1 MGWQWCQITQL
12 AFLIHCYFSWY
23 NKSAFVLSPRRTK
36 SFSQKSVS
44 MCVRWGHNNHTVQ
57 PTEQVASWPS
67 MWGDM
72 LLLRFHFWFF
82 FYCFC
87 NVGKCLFNI
96 YDITLQVFEIR
107 LHKNIMQLM
116 GTFSPS
122 SPAQA
127 LHHLKHLLTC
137 FGIRLATK
145 TAATTMLLSFISFN
159 KSPNHIRGLLTFQ
172 GCHSQAV
179 KVKSQCDCEGVLIAC
194 ANFPPT
200 QNKLAHEVRWAEGH
214 SLFCHSFH

>member
-1 MGWQWCQITQL
+1 MFFLPEEQKASVKSQSVCVCAEDTITILCNLLSKLQAGRACEETCCCC
-12 AFLIHCYFSWY
+12 AFIF
-23 NKSAFVLSPRRTK
+23 
-36 SFSQKSVS
+36 
-44 MCVRWGHNNHTVQ
+44 G
-57 PTEQVASWPS
+57 
-67 MWGDM
+67 
-72 LLLRFHFWFF
+72 FF

-122 SPAQA
+122 SPARA

-200 QNKLAHEVRWAEGH
+200 ENKLAHEVR
-214 SLFCHSFH
+214 